1 MRRAYPQVGSWRP
14 PYRAAEPFAWII
26 RHGRHCRR
34 RLPQSLT
41 KAVRCLG
48 ELNKRIRDKLLKVLT
63 LTADIPSD
71 ARQQTHT
78 HCSLLKTRVIICI
91 GLESILRR
99 MFQDTRINSFSKKC
113 SSRQRYEI
121 HGLLYAR
128 HGSELHTRARSQHA
142 HTHRHTCTRA
152 HAHARTPAHPH
163 TRTPAHTHTR
173 AQVPTNIY
181 TNTQCNFELMK

>member
-14 PYRAAEPFAWII
+14 PHRAAEPFAWII

-34 RLPQSLT
+34 RLPQSAVSIQPTTLRLM
-41 KAVRCLG
+41 KAVRCIG

-71 ARQQTHT
+71 ARQQTHA
-78 HCSLLKTRVIICI
+78 HCSLLKTRVIICN

-99 MFQDTRINSFSKKC
+99 MFQDTRNNSFSKKC
-113 SSRQRYEI
+113 SSFQRYEI

-128 HGSELHTRARSQHA
+128 HGSEWHARARAQHA
-142 HTHRHTCTRA
+142 YTRIRA
-152 HAHARTPAHPH
+152 HAHMRRRAHPH
-163 TRTPAHTHTR
+163 THTR
-173 AQVPTNIY
+173 TSAHKYIHKHT
-181 TNTQCNFELMK
+181 M

>member
-14 PYRAAEPFAWII
+14 PHRAAEPFAWII

-34 RLPQSLT
+34 RLPQSAVSIEPTTLRLT

-63 LTADIPSD
+63 LTTDIPSD
-71 ARQQTHT
+71 ARQQTHA

-113 SSRQRYEI
+113 SSCQLYEI
-121 HGLLYAR
+121 HGFLYAR
-128 HGSELHTRARSQHA
+128 HGSELHTRARNTHTLA
-142 HTHRHTCTRA
+142 YVHTHTCA
-152 HAHARTPAHPH
+152 GAH
-163 TRTPAHTHTR
+163 TRTRTR
-173 AQVPTNIY
+173 ARVHTNIY
-181 TNTQCNFELMK
+181 TNIQCNFELMK